1 MKKIVLSVTILLI
14 TLFTLGQTKETTSTK
29 VAVANINFRL
39 TPEFANNKICVIPKG
54 TALTLI
60 SGIMQYGDWIP
71 IEYKG
76 KIGFVHVGYVKEKLI
91 KVKTSS
97 KVKRIQTGGKIIHLI
112 NIKI

>member
-1 MKKIVLSVTILLI
+1 MKKIALSVTVLLI
-14 TLFTLGQTKETTSTK
+14 TLSTPGQTKETTSTK

-54 TALTLI
+54 TELSLI

-76 KIGFVHVGYVKEKLI
+76 KIGYVHARYVKQKN
-91 KVKTSS
+91 VKQNKSLATVRR
-97 KVKRIQTGGKIIHLI
+97 KG
-112 NIKI
+112 

>member
-1 MKKIVLSVTILLI
+1 MKKIALSVTVLLI
-14 TLFTLGQTKETTSTK
+14 TLSTPGQTKETTSTK

-54 TALTLI
+54 TELSLI

-76 KIGFVHVGYVKEKLI
+76 KIGYVHAGYVKRKIVKQNKSLASARLKL
-91 KVKTSS
+91 
-97 KVKRIQTGGKIIHLI
+97 
-112 NIKI
+112 